1 MSFEDKLGASTGT
14 YLHSDLIDSGMFTM
28 VKPSE
33 PIGYWILYP
42 GLHSAGSTRFAM
54 YKRPTDEQ
62 IKNTEELL
70 GWGWVEAKK

>member
-1 MSFEDKLGASTGT
+1 MSFENKLGESTGT
-14 YLHSDLIDSGMFTM
+14 YLPGSIDNSQITFM
-28 VKPSE
+28 KPPE
-33 PIGYWILYP
+33 PVGAWVLYP
-42 GLHSAGSTRFAM
+42 GSPWGTVQFQM